1 MISTEQ
7 LRTRKTRVVATLA
20 TVGALALPAVALGDH
35 PTLSIEAQ
43 SIGFFGYLHSNK
55 SDCESGRTV
64 KLFKVKHNGKQLIGT
79 DEAQPNGP
87 DSMWSIN
94 TSKSGK
100 FYAKVKATDTC
111 SKVVSETIHSES

>member
-1 MISTEQ
+1 MT
-7 LRTRKTRVVATLA
+7 TRKPFRARSTCLIAPLAAAVALVA
-20 TVGALALPAVALGDH
+20 PAAALGDH

-87 DSMWSIN
+87 DSMWSVN
-94 TSKSGK
+94 TTKSGN
-100 FYAKVKATDTC
+100 FYAKVKATDSC
-111 SKVVSETIHSES
+111 QKVVSETIHSES

>member
-1 MISTEQ
+1 MIKTEQ
-7 LRTRKTRVVATLA
+7 LRSRGTRVIAAVVAA
-20 TVGALALPAVALGDH
+20 GALAVPAAALGDN

-64 KLFKVKHNGKQLIGT
+64 KLFKVKHSGKQLIGT

-94 TSKSGK
+94 TNKSGK
-100 FYAKVKATDTC
+100 FYAKVAATDTC

>member
-1 MISTEQ
+1 MTSNGTPRI
-7 LRTRKTRVVATLA
+7 RRNRAAATLA
-20 TVGALALPAVALGDH
+20 AVGLLAVPALALGDK

-94 TSKSGK
+94 TNKSGK

-111 SKVVSETIHSES
+111 EKAVSETISSEN